1 MLSLPASVRVFV
13 ATTPVDFRKSHD
25 GLFGV
30 VVSTLRADPFS
41 GHLFVFFN
49 KRRDRIKVLVYDGSG
64 LWLFYKR
71 LDRGVFES
79 ASHLGGSGESTEL
92 DTARFQMLLQGI
104 DLRKSKIRHRFG
116 ARSRRKSA
124 ARANP

>member
-1 MLSLPASVRVFV
+1 MLTLPGSVRVFV
-13 ATTPVDFRKSHD
+13 ARTPVDFRKSHD

-30 VVSTLRADPFS
+30 VTHVLDENPRS

-49 KRRDRIKVLVYDGSG
+49 KRRDRIKILVHDGSG

-71 LDRGVFES
+71 LEHGVFES
-79 ASHLGGSGESTEL
+79 ARHLEGVGERAEI
-92 DTARFQMLLQGI
+92 DIARLQMLLQGI

-116 ARSRRKSA
+116 ARERR
-124 ARANP
+124 RA

>member
-1 MLSLPASVRVFV
+1 MLTLPGSVRVFL
-13 ATTPVDFRKSHD
+13 ATKAVDFRKSHD

-30 VVSTLRADPFS
+30 VTSALKQDPRS

-49 KRRDRIKVLVYDGSG
+49 KRRDRIKILLHDGSG

-71 LDRGVFES
+71 LDHGVFASVAHLDGCGDES
-79 ASHLGGSGESTEL
+79 FEIDIVRL
-92 DTARFQMLLQGI
+92 QMLLQGI

-116 ARSRRKSA
+116 ARQRK
-124 ARANP
+124 RA

>member
-1 MLSLPASVRVFV
+1 MLTLSASVRVFL
-13 ATTPVDFRKSHD
+13 ATRAVDFRKSHD

-30 VVSTLRADPFS
+30 VTGVLKKDPRS

-49 KRRDRIKVLVYDGSG
+49 KRRDRIKILVHDGSG

-71 LDRGVFES
+71 LEHGVFES
-79 ASHLGGSGESTEL
+79 VAHLDAHGEVLEIDMVRL
-92 DTARFQMLLQGI
+92 QMLLQGI

-116 ARSRRKSA
+116 ARRRK
-124 ARANP
+124 RA